1 MTDER
6 TDGAQRGW
14 RGLGKYRVL
23 AMGLHLNP
31 YFTTHHVFL
40 RGVCIGRQLS
50 VPTLDDARWYEATRG
65 EYARPTNRPEGY
77 SAHQVWR
84 RGRLTNAERAKR
96 DETLLDVPV
105 EEAA

>member
-1 MTDER
+1 MT
-6 TDGAQRGW
+6 
-14 RGLGKYRVL
+14 LGKYTIRV
-23 AMGLHLNP
+23 GLRRDNPAFPQYQIFKNGHL
-31 YFTTHHVFL
+31 V
-40 RGVCIGRQLS
+40 GVQFSMPCLS
-50 VPTLDDARWYEATRG
+50 DCQWHEHQRG
-65 EYARPTNRPEGY
+65 EYAKPTNRPEGY